1 MSLEAMSSETMSSDT
16 VSTDLGPRTNK
27 TAILM
32 FALAIAGVSL
42 FTLSYGQVILGM
54 DRLMTA
60 LFSPA
65 SDPIAAQIVQDLR
78 LPRVL
83 TGLIAGAA
91 IGVSGVLM
99 QALFR
104 NPMADA
110 WSLGLLAG
118 GQMGVALIVTAAAF
132 AGPAAIS
139 FLTAFQ
145 GIGLTTGALI
155 GVAVFA
161 ALMVSLARR
170 VGTITL
176 LVIGLMLGFTVQGLV
191 SVVTHFAN
199 RVGGRVYSGWN
210 DGSFS
215 ATTYD
220 DLKYMLP
227 LVVLGLLVAVASA
240 KNLSSLLLGE
250 TYARSLGAN
259 VRQLRWLTLGAVVL
273 LVAPV
278 TAYCGP
284 ITFVGLIVPH
294 LARAIAKTS
303 RILPLLP
310 LAALAGALLAIT
322 ADAIVHLPWEQHFLH
337 LNTILAILGA
347 PVVIVLLLFS
357 PSMKRSL

>member
-1 MSLEAMSSETMSSDT
+1 MNQAAGS
-16 VSTDLGPRTNK
+16 VDLGRRSNAA
-27 TAILM
+27 AIVA
-32 FALAIAGVSL
+32 FAVAIVAVGL
-42 FTLSYGQVILGM
+42 FTLSYGQVVLGL
-54 DRLMTA
+54 DRL
-60 LFSPA
+60 LDVVVSPT

-83 TGLIAGAA
+83 TGLLAGGAL
-91 IGVSGVLM
+91 GVSGVLM

-118 GQMGVALIVTAAAF
+118 GQLGVALIVTAAAF

-139 FLTAFQ
+139 ILTAFQ
-145 GIGLTTGALI
+145 GIGLTSGALV

-161 ALMVSLARR
+161 SLMVTLSRR

-176 LVIGLMLGFTVQGLV
+176 LVVGLMLGFTVQGLV
-191 SVVTHFAN
+191 SIVTHFAN

-210 DGSFS
+210 DGTFASTTFS
-215 ATTYD
+215 
-220 DLKYMLP
+220 DLGFM
-227 LVVLGLLVAVASA
+227 VVPIAAGLIIAVASA
-240 KNLSSLLLGE
+240 KGLSSLLLGE
-250 TYARSLGAN
+250 TYARSLGTN
-259 VRQLRWLTLGAVVL
+259 VQRLRWLTLTAVVL

-284 ITFVGLIVPH
+284 VTFIGLIVPH
-294 LARAIAKTS
+294 FARAIAKTS

-310 LAALAGALLAIT
+310 LAALAGALLAIA
-322 ADAIVHLPWEQHFLH
+322 ADAVVHLPWEQHFLH
-337 LNTILAILGA
+337 LNTILAVIGA

-357 PSMKRSL
+357 PSMRSSN